1 MKNIKKIKRK
11 KVDLNQM
18 AIVRSITENKDKKG
32 FKAVLDEL
40 LKEGL
45 LDTLYYYCERREE
58 LLGGKILSPDYE
70 PCHESW
76 EWFVAQLAERVEKA
90 GCRCDNRQARS
101 ILINMQGIDVDRTL
115 EDLAFLGG
123 FCDCE
128 ILMNVDMKYA
138 GYSGDMFFEA

>member
-1 MKNIKKIKRK
+1 MKKIKKLKRK

-18 AIVRSITENKDKKG
+18 AMVRYITENKDKEG

-45 LDTLYYYCERREE
+45 LDTLYYYCKRREV

-70 PCHESW
+70 ACQESW
-76 EWFVAQLAERVEKA
+76 EWFVVQLTERLEKA
-90 GCRCDNRQARS
+90 PCRCDNRQARS

-138 GYSGDMFFEA
+138 MFRGDMFSEA